1 MKILSPVNGY
11 VKDIEESSDPSFS
24 QKMLG
29 DGVCI
34 EPKDKHIYSPV
45 KGKVAMVFPTK
56 HALGIKCDDLEFM
69 LHLGVDTVELQG
81 EGFEC
86 FVKAG
91 DQIDYDTL
99 LIDYDYK
106 KVAEKGNDTD
116 IIFMI
121 LNNDTKELKK
131 SLGYKYRKDEII
143 SII

>member
-1 MKILSPVNGY
+1 MKILNPVNGY

-69 LHLGVDTVELQG
+69 LHLGVDTVELQ
-81 EGFEC
+81 
-86 FVKAG
+86 V
-91 DQIDYDTL
+91 YPLST
-99 LIDYDYK
+99 
-106 KVAEKGNDTD
+106 
-116 IIFMI
+116 
-121 LNNDTKELKK
+121 
-131 SLGYKYRKDEII
+131 S
-143 SII
+143 